1 MPIRGPVLLSFLY
14 PLAVGVQCWPAESAT
29 VKLSVMLEDSRTKA
43 TSRSPGWVVMFT
55 ENEVC
60 AVVVVS
66 MLFWTRTIAGTEHVP
81 TTPAPVR
88 AAVWGLVVA
97 LSVTVNV
104 PVRVPATVGVKVTLI
119 AQLLPAVTEP
129 PQLLVSPKSLL
140 MAILEIL
147 SVVVPVLVRV
157 IA

>member
-1 MPIRGPVLLSFLY
+1 
-14 PLAVGVQCWPAESAT
+14 
-29 VKLSVMLEDSRTKA
+29 
-43 TSRSPGWVVMFT
+43 
-55 ENEVC
+55 
-60 AVVVVS
+60 